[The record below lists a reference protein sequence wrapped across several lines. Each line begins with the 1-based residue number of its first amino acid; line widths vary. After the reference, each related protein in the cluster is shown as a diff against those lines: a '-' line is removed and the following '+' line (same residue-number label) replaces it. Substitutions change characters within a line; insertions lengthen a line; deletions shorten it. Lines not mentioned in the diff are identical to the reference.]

1 MRDGREAFP
10 RHARFRRPT
19 PAGACYARGM
29 TESEAIKTVSAE
41 VQAIIRAQI
50 AAYRRMFERL
60 AE

>member
-1 MRDGREAFP
+1 
-10 RHARFRRPT
+10 
-19 PAGACYARGM
+19 M